1 MIDKEIVQ
9 STLILEPAYKTEV
22 YVSETNR
29 IVIRQDDWSGDDL
42 LVVLNKMQAK
52 AVADHIKKL
61 LREYEIEG

>member
-29 IVIRQDDWSGDDL
+29 IVIRQYDWSGDDL
-42 LVVLNKMQAK
+42 LVVLNKTQAK